1 MAQNSIVYR
10 LIACNCIIRLD
21 YSPFK
26 RDYKLIVL
34 WLALNFIKLYR
45 HKKKH
50 FVRVLY
56 FLLNIL
62 ILFLSRN
69 GLILLKFPLFS

>member
-34 WLALNFIKLYR
+34 
-45 HKKKH
+45 
-50 FVRVLY
+50 
-56 FLLNIL
+56 
-62 ILFLSRN
+62 
-69 GLILLKFPLFS
+69 